1 MNPESLQ
8 LKLAG
13 FIVSVAG
20 GIVGSCLSALIAGML
35 VVKFVL
41 SPTNYPGPHDGLLL
55 LIVLIVALIPGFG
68 LGKAAVNSLWN
79 SFVVRGRPANGTLSG
94 GDR

>member
-20 GIVGSCLSALIAGML
+20 GILGSCLSALIAGTL
-35 VVKFVL
+35 VMKFVL
-41 SPTNYPGPHDGLLL
+41 PPIDQPGPGDGLLL
-55 LIVLIVALIPGFG
+55 LTVLIVALIPGFG
-68 LGKAAVNSLWN
+68 VGKAAAGSLWN
-79 SFVVRGRPANGTLSG
+79 SFVVRGRPAGFLG
-94 GDR
+94 GHQ

>member
-1 MNPESLQ
+1 MNPESLE

-13 FIVSVAG
+13 FVVSVAG

-55 LIVLIVALIPGFG
+55 LIVLIVALISGFG
-68 LGKAAVNSLWN
+68 LGKTVANSLWN
-79 SFVVRGRPANGTLSG
+79 TFVVRGHPANETLLG
-94 GDR
+94 GHR

>member
-20 GIVGSCLSALIAGML
+20 GVVGSCLSALIAGAL
-35 VVKFVL
+35 VMKFVL
-41 SPTNYPGPHDGLLL
+41 PATNQPGPGDGLLL

-79 SFVVRGRPANGTLSG
+79 SFVSRGRLANARLSG
-94 GDR
+94 GHR